1 MSFKCN
7 KYQQINLDDRFNRL
21 TEREQRIL
29 NKSWAPAFYEN
40 VFLNIDEKPFA
51 VLYSSDNG
59 RSNTPINVV
68 VGSMLLKDMHGL
80 SDEELLETMLFDI
93 RFQYALG
100 LTSCSEIPY
109 SDRTP
114 SRLREKLLLHE
125 METGEDLLKNCV
137 VNLSQE
143 FVKMMK
149 IDDKIKRMD
158 SLMISSNCKKLTRL
172 ELIYAC
178 VEGMVKAINQTGE
191 TSLLPA
197 SLLKYLDKDN
207 KNYTC
212 YHLKDIDVNT
222 RMESALKDAL
232 TVLEICGDA
241 YSELKEYTLLTRLL
255 KEQTTVKEDETV
267 LKDPKEVGTDSLQNP
282 SDPDATFS
290 KKYGKT
296 NQGYSGNIIESYSE
310 NGSIITEYDL
320 KPNIYP
326 DKNFCSDEIKRIGNS
341 EEETILIADGA
352 YGYDD
357 NYNEAEKA
365 NVKLITTNLVAQKPD
380 EVISEFKINT
390 EIQTVEQ
397 CPMGYKPIKSIF
409 HKKDKGSYIR
419 TQFSRE
425 QCEHCPNRDKC
436 KALLQKNTAII
447 RLGENTVKRAERVK
461 FLSSEEYKKY
471 AHIRNGVEATQ
482 SLLRRKYLVDCIPTG
497 GLLYTKLRFGFKI
510 AAINAKRVIAKVL
523 SSCFKLLS
531 AFVFYFFRANFKF
544 KSLKTA

>member
-7 KYQQINLDDRFNRL
+7 KYQQITLDDRFNRL

-51 VLYSSDNG
+51 VLYPSDNG
-59 RSNTPINVV
+59 RSNTPINIGI
-68 VGSMLLKDMHGL
+68 GSMLLKEFFGL
-80 SDEELLETMLFDI
+80 SDDELRESVLFDT

-114 SRLREKLLLHE
+114 SRLRRKLLLHM
-125 METGEDLLKNCV
+125 METGEDLFENCV
-137 VNLSQE
+137 SQLSQE
-143 FVKMMK
+143 FLK
-149 IDDKIKRMD
+149 IMNIDGRVKRMD
-158 SLMISSNCKKLTRL
+158 SLMIASNCRKLTRL
-172 ELIYAC
+172 ELIYSC

-197 SLLKYLDKDN
+197 NLLLYLDKDN

-212 YHLKDIDVNT
+212 YHLKDIDVST
-222 RMESALKDAL
+222 RTESALKDAL
-232 TVLEICGDA
+232 TVLEICGNG
-241 YSELKEYTLLTRLL
+241 YSELKEYKLLTRLL
-255 KEQTTVKEDETV
+255 EEQTTVIEDKTV
-267 LKDPKEVGTDSLQNP
+267 LKDPKEIGTDSLQNP

-290 KKYGKT
+290 KKYGKP
-296 NQGYSGNIIESYSE
+296 NQGYSGNIVETCSE
-310 NGSIITEYDL
+310 NGSIITGYDL

-326 DKNFCSDEIKRIGNS
+326 DKDFCSDEIQRIGNS

-357 NYNEAEKA
+357 NYNEAEEA

-390 EIQTVEQ
+390 ETQTVEQ
-397 CPMGYKPIKSIF
+397 CPMGHKPIKSVF
-409 HKKDKGSYIR
+409 HKKDKGSYTR
-419 TQFSRE
+419 TQFSRG

-436 KALLQKNTAII
+436 KAQLQ
-447 RLGENTVKRAERVK
+447 
-461 FLSSEEYKKY
+461 
-471 AHIRNGVEATQ
+471 
-482 SLLRRKYLVDCIPTG
+482 
-497 GLLYTKLRFGFKI
+497 
-510 AAINAKRVIAKVL
+510 
-523 SSCFKLLS
+523 CFF
-531 AFVFYFFRANFKF
+531 AFVLCIY
-544 KSLKTA
+544 LD